1 MSRKISNLLKV
12 FLHLLY
18 APVQLVQLVPCYI
31 GSAYEKL
38 FECIH
43 SVSNKDTYFAGCG
56 GRESSLII
64 DF

>member
-1 MSRKISNLLKV
+1 M
-12 FLHLLY
+12 HLSML
-18 APVQLVQLVPCYI
+18 LVQLVPC

-43 SVSNKDTYFAGCG
+43 SVGNKDTYFAGCG
-56 GRESSLII
+56 GGESLII